1 MAKEASRRNGQPRRQ
16 RSGSLWIPAVVALVV
31 VAMAVGLILS
41 LNGRGAEA
49 AVQLNA
55 TAQPLAT
62 NPLPYPDVPRIS
74 VAETWEGIQAGRVL
88 LVDVRGRESY
98 NSLHA
103 TDAISI
109 PESEIDARLEEL
121 PRDRDIVLYCT

>member
-1 MAKEASRRNGQPRRQ
+1 MTKKASRRRGQPRRPH
-16 RSGSLWIPAVVALVV
+16 SGSLWIPAAVALVL
-31 VAMAVGLILS
+31 VAIVVGLVLS
-41 LNGRGAEA
+41 FEGRGADA
-49 AVQLNA
+49 ASGPNA

-62 NPLPYPDVPRIS
+62 NPLPYPNVPRIS
-74 VAETWEGIQAGRVL
+74 VAETWEGIQAGQVF
-88 LVDVRGRESY
+88 LVDVRSRESY

-109 PESEIDARLEEL
+109 PEGEIDSRLEAL